1 MYINVSDK
9 AKPCPMCGSS
19 QILIEVPQEIDRIYS
34 LTISCA
40 DCGLRGF
47 KNFLRSEVNPFTNGE
62 QKLLDYWNN
71 RKEG

>member
-9 AKPCPMCGSS
+9 AKPCPICGSS
-19 QILIEVPQEIDRIYS
+19 QILIELPYEIDSIYS
-34 LTISCA
+34 LKISCA

-47 KNFLRSEVNPFTNGE
+47 KNFLRRNTPPFNDGQ

-71 RKEG
+71 RKES